1 MVTWHGGETTA
12 RPCAARRPYHAR
24 LASMAGAVMRWEYD
38 GTTVVA
44 KELRGASWV
53 AGNGDGGELL
63 LLRAEAQAKEEAGG
77 EMRAHGVTGERWSS
91 ESASWPDVA

>member
-1 MVTWHGGETTA
+1 MVVE
-12 RPCAARRPYHAR
+12 
-24 LASMAGAVMRWEYD
+24 
-38 GTTVVA
+38 

-77 EMRAHGVTGERWSS
+77 EMRAWERTVKRWGCDGT
-91 ESASWPDVA
+91 SWPDMA